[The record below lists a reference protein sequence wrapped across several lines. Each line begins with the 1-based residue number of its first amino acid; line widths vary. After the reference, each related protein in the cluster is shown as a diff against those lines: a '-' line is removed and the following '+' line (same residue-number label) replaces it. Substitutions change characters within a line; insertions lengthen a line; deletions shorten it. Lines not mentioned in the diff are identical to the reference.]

1 MPVLIIWGREDEVVP
16 LEVGENFK
24 RDIPDSQLVVIPHC
38 GHIPLEEEP
47 AGYQAGDYGVFEK
60 VIG

>member
-1 MPVLIIWGREDEVVP
+1 MVIWGREDEVVP
-16 LEVGENFK
+16 LKVGLNFK

-47 AGYQAGDYGVFEK
+47 LATRQAIMEFLK
-60 VIG
+60 K